1 MIGIAESA
9 DFKEC
14 LKLLAQ
20 LGPTQRFTPHQLYLD
35 NNDNGFTVLVK
46 NNNLP
51 IAISTFSIRKKKNN
65 AFKMKALYWE
75 NLVVDKDH
83 RDGFAYLE
91 ILGYLQKLIK
101 SKKYEDIY
109 FIVRRKKASA
119 THKAARFKVIGYLGL
134 TFSRIRLQFQQRP
147 SHNVAIMPYKSFYK
161 LLTNPSS
168 DETFCLKSFRGF
180 GEVTKQEI
188 SRQIYG
194 KNGQVI
200 IDKKNKQ
207 IQLVRTLFKSF
218 LFQINLVFQD
228 NDFDLSKK
236 LECAEQSLISI
247 NLTLIKSF
255 QKNQSFNI
263 SSPFIIYEV
272 LSLKK
277 LIDLNT
283 LQFWEHDAW

>member
-1 MIGIAESA
+1 
-9 DFKEC
+9 
-14 LKLLAQ
+14 
-20 LGPTQRFTPHQLYLD
+20 
-35 NNDNGFTVLVK
+35 
-46 NNNLP
+46 
-51 IAISTFSIRKKKNN
+51 
-65 AFKMKALYWE
+65 MKALYWE
-75 NLVVDKDH
+75 NLVVDKDY

-109 FIVRRKKASA
+109 FVVRRKKASA

-134 TFSRIRLQFQQRP
+134 IFSRIRLQFQQRP
-147 SHNVAIMPYKSFYK
+147 SNNVTIMSYKSFYK
-161 LLTNPSS
+161 LLVNPSS
-168 DETFCLKSFRGF
+168 DETFYLKSFRGF

-200 IDKKNKQ
+200 IDKRNKQ
-207 IQLVRTLFKSF
+207 IQFVRTLFKSF

-228 NDFDLSKK
+228 DDFDLSKK
-236 LECAEQSLISI
+236 LECEKQSLISI
-247 NLTLIKSF
+247 NLTLIKLF

-263 SSPFIIYEV
+263 SNPFIIYEV

-283 LQFWEHDAW
+283 LRFWEHDAW